1 MKKTIKITAITLVLA
16 LGLFVG
22 GKFVNG
28 IMPLIDPPYGFINML
43 IDPPYGLIK

>member
-1 MKKTIKITAITLVLA
+1 MKKTFKITAGALVVA

>member
-1 MKKTIKITAITLVLA
+1 MKKTFKITAGALVVA

-22 GKFVNG
+22 GKFIGGVV
-28 IMPLIDPPYGFINML
+28 PAIDPPYGFINML